1 MLNEFEER
9 RGQEQDVAWESPFS
23 KDRSRIIHSFTFR
36 RLQGKTQVF
45 GVGEGDFHRTRLT
58 HSLEVAEI
66 SSMITKCLKSKCSA
80 VEVKLLPSQDCIEAI
95 GLAHDLG
102 HPPFGHNGEAVLNRC
117 MQEDGGFEGNGQ
129 TLRILSRLD
138 SVVKKSGLNL
148 TRRVLLGV
156 LKYPTSYSV
165 VRNKEV
171 TGKPPKC
178 YMESESNIIKWIMEP
193 FSEGDQVRLQSFTPA
208 KENKHGK
215 AKFHSFDTSIMELG
229 DDISYGTHDL
239 EDAISLGL
247 IHKQDFDE
255 IIAEVDLEGVDLRG
269 IIDGLFGQFAAERKN
284 ALNKLILLFVEA
296 ISITKDEG
304 FDHPLL
310 KHHVVMEKKHK
321 ELLDCFKAITIEKLV
336 STQNV
341 KTIEYKGKIII
352 EKIFEALAEQPES
365 LLPKVQASIYS
376 STKDKR
382 VICDYI
388 AGMTDEYASR
398 FYERLFIPSKGSIF
412 ERI

>member
-9 RGQEQDVAWESPFS
+9 RGQEQGVDWESPFS
-23 KDRSRIIHSFTFR
+23 KDRSRIIHSFAFR

-66 SSMITKCLKSKCSA
+66 SSMIMKCLRSKSRES
-80 VEVKLLPSQDCIEAI
+80 EINLLPTQDCIEAI

-117 MQEDGGFEGNGQ
+117 MLNDGGFEGNGQ

-156 LKYPTSYSV
+156 LKYPTSYSAV
-165 VRNKEV
+165 QNKNV
-171 TGKPPKC
+171 TDKPPKC
-178 YMESESNIIKWIMEP
+178 YMQSESEVIKWIMKP
-193 FSEGDQVRLQSFTPA
+193 FSENDQARLQSFTPA

-239 EDAISLGL
+239 EDAVSLGL
-247 IHKQDFDE
+247 IHKHDFDE
-255 IIAEVDLEGVDLRG
+255 IITEVDLEGVDLRG

-296 ISITKDEG
+296 ISIIKDEA
-304 FDHPLL
+304 FEHPLL
-310 KHHVVMEKKHK
+310 KHNVVMEKKHK
-321 ELLDCFKAITIEKLV
+321 QLLDCFKAITIEKLV

-352 EKIFEALAEQPES
+352 EKIFEALAEQPEA
-365 LLPKVQASIYS
+365 LLPKVQASIYQ
-376 STKDKR
+376 STQDKR

>member
-9 RGQEQDVAWESPFS
+9 RGQEQGVDWESPFS
-23 KDRSRIIHSFTFR
+23 KDRSRIIHSFAFR

-66 SSMITKCLKSKCSA
+66 SSMIMKCLRSKSR
-80 VEVKLLPSQDCIEAI
+80 ETEIKLLPTQDCIEAI

-117 MQEDGGFEGNGQ
+117 MLNDGGFEGNGQ

-156 LKYPTSYSV
+156 LKYPTSYSAV
-165 VRNKEV
+165 QNKNV
-171 TGKPPKC
+171 TAKPPKC
-178 YMESESNIIKWIMEP
+178 YMQSESEVIKWIMKP
-193 FSEGDQVRLQSFTPA
+193 FSENDQARLQSFTPA

-239 EDAISLGL
+239 EDAVSLGL

-255 IIAEVDLEGVDLRG
+255 IITEVDLEGVDLRG

-296 ISITKDEG
+296 ISIIKDEA
-304 FDHPLL
+304 FEHPLL
-310 KHHVVMEKKHK
+310 KHNVVMEKKHK
-321 ELLDCFKAITIEKLV
+321 QLLDCFKAITIEKLV

-352 EKIFEALAEQPES
+352 EKIFEALAEQPEA
-365 LLPKVQASIYS
+365 LLPKVQASIYQ
-376 STKDKR
+376 STQDKR